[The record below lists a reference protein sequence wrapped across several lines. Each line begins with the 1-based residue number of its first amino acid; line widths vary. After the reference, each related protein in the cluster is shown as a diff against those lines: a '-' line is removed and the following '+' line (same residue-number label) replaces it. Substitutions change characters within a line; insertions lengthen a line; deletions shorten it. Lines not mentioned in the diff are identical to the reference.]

1 MSFLN
6 KKIAQGWLLL
16 IVALAVLIT
25 FMSTYVIMKVDARQD
40 QSAAYQEATQAD
52 DPTLAMV
59 KQLFEMNYIG
69 ELPEIDDSLSLDAMI
84 RAYVAAT
91 GDRYARY
98 MNPEEFAEYTSSV
111 QGDLVGIGVQV
122 IYHEATGGIE
132 IMLIM
137 PDSPAEK
144 MDLQIGDVIVGVE
157 KLRAEK
163 EGYEAMV
170 NAIAGEAGTKVNLT
184 VLRDGQEIKMTA
196 TRDHVKSL
204 SVIYKMLSDEKTGL
218 IRITEF
224 NATTPTQFAEA
235 VDALQEA
242 GATRLI
248 YDLRNNPGGQ
258 LNSVLSVLSYLLP
271 KGSALIRVADAQG
284 NEVTYYDEE
293 EIDHT
298 VDCPMAVLT
307 NGNTASAAELFTSC
321 LKDYQKV
328 TIVGELTYGKGCM
341 QYLYTLP
348 NGGALSL
355 TTRMYSPPLGDN
367 YDGIGISPDIAV
379 SLSDE
384 AAKLNPL
391 KLTEEND
398 DQLKAAISALD
409 GRNK

>member
-6 KKIAQGWLLL
+6 KKIAQGWMLL

-25 FMSTYVIMKVDARQD
+25 FMSTYVVMKVDAHQD
-40 QSAAYQEATQAD
+40 QNAAYQEAVQAD

-69 ELPEIDDSLSLDAMI
+69 ELPEIDTSLSLDAMI
-84 RAYVAAT
+84 NAYVAAT

-98 MNPEEFAEYTSSV
+98 MNPQEFAEYASSM

-122 IYHEATGGIE
+122 IYHEETGGIE
-132 IMLIM
+132 IMMIM
-137 PDSPAEK
+137 PDSPAEELE
-144 MDLQIGDVIVGVE
+144 LQPGDVIVGVE
-157 KLRAEK
+157 NLRVEK
-163 EGYEAMV
+163 DGYEALF
-170 NAIAGEAGTKVNLT
+170 NAITGEAGTKVNLT
-184 VLRDGQEIKMTA
+184 ILRDGKELQMTA
-196 TRDHVKSL
+196 TRAHVKTL
-204 SVIYKMLSDEKTGL
+204 SVTYKLLSDEKTGV

-224 NATTPTQFAEA
+224 NATTPTQFMDA

-248 YDLRNNPGGQ
+248 YDLRNNLGGQ

-293 EIDHT
+293 EIDHS

-307 NGNTASAAELFTSC
+307 NGNTASAAELFTAC
-321 LKDYQKV
+321 LRDYEKAI
-328 TIVGELTYGKGCM
+328 IVGELTYGKGCM
-341 QYLYTLP
+341 QYMYTLP

-367 YDGIGISPDIAV
+367 YDGVGITPDIAV
-379 SLSDE
+379 SLSAE

-398 DQLKAAISALD
+398 DQLKAAISALY
-409 GRNK
+409 GRN